1 MSPALASR
9 GPRHQNCRMSDARE
23 LDWLQDAVGIL
34 SPADRTLISV
44 SGDDAHEWLQGQ
56 ITNQCEGAKPGDS
69 VYGFILT
76 LKGRVMADVWA
87 YFQDDGVLLEVP
99 DAVVDALMERLDR
112 YIIMEDVDLEH
123 RPASRIL
130 LAQGPRS
137 GDVMSNGWPSDRLGT
152 GGRAWVIDEA
162 ELDAKLEHASGRAA
176 NAGGGRVSQ
185 EAWRHAHVVRGR
197 PLFGVD
203 FGDWTYPQET
213 GLTGAAVSFNKGCY
227 IGQETVVMLQNRG
240 KAPKTLWRWEVDDA
254 DPPEPGTPI
263 TRRGTEVGQVT
274 SATLAGGA
282 IHALGFLKRGHE
294 TEHEGFEI
302 LGKSARPIGPVSDG
316 PGLNAAHT

>member
-56 ITNQCEGAKPGDS
+56 ITNQSEGAKPGDS

-76 LKGRVMADVWA
+76 LKDRVMADVWA

-162 ELDAKLEHASGRAA
+162 ELDAKLEHASGRAVKA
-176 NAGGGRVSQ
+176 MAPRTPGPRSPAVRCRLRRLDLPSRNRAHRRSRVVQQGLLHRAG
-185 EAWRHAHVVRGR
+185 
-197 PLFGVD
+197 
-203 FGDWTYPQET
+203 
-213 GLTGAAVSFNKGCY
+213 
-227 IGQETVVMLQNRG
+227 NRG
-240 KAPKTLWRWEVDDA
+240 DASESGEGPKDA
-254 DPPEPGTPI
+254 
-263 TRRGTEVGQVT
+263 V
-274 SATLAGGA
+274 
-282 IHALGFLKRGHE
+282 ALGSR
-294 TEHEGFEI
+294 
-302 LGKSARPIGPVSDG
+302 
-316 PGLNAAHT
+316 